1 MSRSY
6 KRIPI
11 KKCCG
16 DRQYGKRQANKKVRR
31 SNKSVLYNRK
41 QYRKLYETWDINDVI
56 VYWSRREAERDGELD
71 IWKKYYYRK

>member
-6 KRIPI
+6 RKTPI
-11 KKCCG
+11 IKCCG
-16 DRQYGKRQANKKVRR
+16 DKKYGKRQANKKVRR
-31 SNKSVLYNRK
+31 SYQNVLWKGK

-56 VYWSRREAERDGELD
+56 QYWSRRDAEMHGELD